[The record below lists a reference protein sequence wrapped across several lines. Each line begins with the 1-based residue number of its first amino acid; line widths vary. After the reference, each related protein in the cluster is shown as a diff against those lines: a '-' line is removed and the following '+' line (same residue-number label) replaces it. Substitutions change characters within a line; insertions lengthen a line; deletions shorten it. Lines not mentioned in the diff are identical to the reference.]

1 MSISSATRPG
11 SPLPAN
17 PDGSQPQG
25 TPCAKIPSSLFNNIG
40 QAMIN
45 LYPTP
50 NANNAAAGY
59 NFVNIPV
66 RQLNETKFDGRLDY
80 TFSQAD
86 TLFGRFSYD
95 QAFSYV
101 PGGSTP
107 PAFASAN
114 AFGTNQRIINH
125 ARNAAIGETHVF
137 SASMVNQATFGYNRI
152 FDYICFAR
160 HRHLCLCH
168 HRAWR
173 NSQRQPRMSHWL
185 LQMRL
190 NFYSCG
196 LVSTLVQGGYWA
208 LGDRGYS
215 PFQGGTNIFSF
226 RDSLD
231 LIRGKHDIHVGLD
244 FRAHLRRSESG
255 C

>member
-1 MSISSATRPG
+1 MSISSAIRQASPWRPILTEA
-11 SPLPAN
+11 SRRELPA
-17 PDGSQPQG
+17 
-25 TPCAKIPSSLFNNIG
+25 AKIPSSLINNIG

-59 NFVNIPV
+59 NFVNAPV

-80 TFSQAD
+80 NFSQAD

-137 SASMVNQATFGYNRI
+137 SASMVNQANFGYNRI
-152 FDYICFAR
+152 FDYIASQGTGTCASATIVPGGIPNANLGCPGALLEMPGTSIAAVWSLR
-160 HRHLCLCH
+160 IVAGRLLGCSAIAGILPS
-168 HRAWR
+168 RAEQISSR
-173 NSQRQPRMSHWL
+173 SGTRSISSAANMTFTL
-185 LQMRL
+185 D
-190 NFYSCG
+190 
-196 LVSTLVQGGYWA
+196 STSG
-208 LGDRGYS
+208 
-215 PFQGGTNIFSF
+215 P
-226 RDSLD
+226 
-231 LIRGKHDIHVGLD
+231 IR
-244 FRAHLRRSESG
+244 
-255 C
+255 